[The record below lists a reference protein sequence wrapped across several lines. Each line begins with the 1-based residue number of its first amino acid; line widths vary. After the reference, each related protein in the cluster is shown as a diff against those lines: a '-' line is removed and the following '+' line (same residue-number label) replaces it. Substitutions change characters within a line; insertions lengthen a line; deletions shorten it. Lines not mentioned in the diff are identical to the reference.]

1 MSILLLGYRG
11 SGKTTIGR
19 RLADRLW
26 QPFVDTDQMIVQ
38 STGLPIRDIFQQFGE
53 DRFRELETAAIA
65 EALLKADSVIA
76 LGGGAVVRE
85 ENRARIIASGHKRI
99 YLRCDPQVLLQRIK
113 SDAAT
118 ALTRPSL
125 TPLGGGIDEIRAL
138 LREREPLYQ
147 QVMTAE
153 LDVTNLSVDDAVHWI
168 TRLV

>member
-1 MSILLLGYRG
+1 MSIVLLGYRG

-26 QPFVDTDQMIVQ
+26 QPFLDTDEMVVK
-38 STGLPIRDIFQQFGE
+38 SASLPIRDIFQQFGE
-53 DRFRELETAAIA
+53 ERFRELETAALI
-65 EALLKADSVIA
+65 EALAKTETVIA

-85 ENRARIIASGHKRI
+85 ENRARIMASGHKRI
-99 YLRCDPQVLLQRIK
+99 YLRCDPQVLLQRIQ
-113 SDAAT
+113 SDASS
-118 ALTRPSL
+118 ALTRPNL
-125 TPLGGGIDEIRAL
+125 TTLGGGIEEIRAL
-138 LREREPLYQ
+138 LKQREPLYQ